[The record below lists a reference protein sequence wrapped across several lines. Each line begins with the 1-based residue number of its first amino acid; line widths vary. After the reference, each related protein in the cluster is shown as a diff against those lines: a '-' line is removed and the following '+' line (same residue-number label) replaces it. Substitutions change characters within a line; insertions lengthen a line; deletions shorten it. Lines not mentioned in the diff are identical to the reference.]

1 MEVYLFELN
10 HEKMNNGWMSS
21 SGYSTDSL
29 DLCTICVYVYMYMYT
44 LWNFLRFPYS

>member
-21 SGYSTDSL
+21 RLFGRMHNFFDFRIADAIR
-29 DLCTICVYVYMYMYT
+29 DLSCGRKI
-44 LWNFLRFPYS
+44 